1 MIKANFNAYNTY
13 VTDSLYQ
20 WDINQVLKVTGLN
33 LEVIPEV
40 HFSNHNMS
48 RAIVRQAT
56 LENNIVSV
64 TIPNSLLQA
73 PLKIYAYIGIYD
85 GDTFKCIETVEIPIM
100 PRKKPE
106 DYIIEDTDEEIYSFK
121 ALENR
126 LDNVI
131 ADIQKNN
138 EEFVENIRNQNEEFI
153 GEANDLIDSLN
164 ETKEDFETIL
174 SNKANKTHIVKS
186 TLYADRWSKD
196 IYVYDNAYSF
206 ESTYPYQRYNIEI
219 ALDCTAT
226 EQQFNAF
233 NSAQIVGSA
242 TRNIIKAYGEMPTID
257 IPIIV
262 KVVEV

>member
-13 VTDSLYQ
+13 ITDSLYQ

-33 LEVIPEV
+33 LDVIPEV
-40 HFSNHNMS
+40 HFSNANMG

-85 GDTFKCIETVEIPIM
+85 GDTFKCVETVEIPIM

-121 ALENR
+121 ALENK

-138 EEFVENIRNQNEEFI
+138 EEFIEEVSNLMVTLTEVESEL
-153 GEANDLIDSLN
+153 GIDIPS
-164 ETKEDFETIL
+164 KE
-174 SNKANKTHIVKS
+174 NKAVITSGTMVAS
-186 TLYADRWSKD
+186 QWSE
-196 IYVYDNAYSF
+196 NTYSF
-206 ESTYPYQRYNIEI
+206 ESTYPVDRYNIEI
-219 ALDCTAT
+219 ALDSTAT
-226 EQQFNAF
+226 EEQFNAF

-242 TRNIIKAYGEMPTID
+242 TTNIVKAYGVTPSID
-257 IPIIV
+257 IPIIIKAVV
-262 KVVEV
+262 K